1 MAIIVG
7 GATTRRAVAEP
18 AAQAK
23 GEAGLAL
30 GLRRGLGLRI
40 L

>member
-1 MAIIVG
+1 M
-7 GATTRRAVAEP
+7 TAEP

-30 GLRRGLGLRI
+30 GLRRGLGPQRLSHD
-40 L
+40 LFC